1 MLSLVQTFIYNT
13 TRTYYLHSNELKYFF
28 SPITTQLYDIIVNA
42 IFCTHLTY
50 KTYKLF
56 KVLSRHSSNSIYSNT
71 IQKSYANLVGLI
83 SVETTAVR

>member
-1 MLSLVQTFIYNT
+1 MTIL
-13 TRTYYLHSNELKYFF
+13 
-28 SPITTQLYDIIVNA
+28 NA

-56 KVLSRHSSNSIYSNT
+56 KVLSGHSSNSIYPNT

-83 SVETTAVR
+83 SVESTAVR